1 MCIMTFLR
9 GGCIIYIFILCMVKF
24 IFYKVYFNSCVY
36 KYITVV
42 FLTCYFFSQII
53 QTLQYIYTQVYII
66 FHCHT
71 IEHEQIFIVSQGY
84 CYVYYYTCKKYC
96 LTFIVHLEL
105 IDLLSYVEICTFL
118 WELVIL

>member
-1 MCIMTFLR
+1 MCITTFLR
-9 GGCIIYIFILCMVKF
+9 GGCIIYIFILCMVKL

-53 QTLQYIYTQVYII
+53 QTLKYIYTHVYII

-71 IEHEQIFIVSQGY
+71 IEHEQIFIVSLGY
-84 CYVYYYTCKKYC
+84 WYVYYNQETARSMK
-96 LTFIVHLEL
+96 TV
-105 IDLLSYVEICTFL
+105 DLLYM
-118 WELVIL
+118 